1 MLGPASW
8 ALVHMS
14 RFEDHLLDLILH
26 SWFYFLEV
34 KIPAQ
39 INSGGLEEF
48 IGSSYVIISTFVIVV
63 GELFA
68 I

>member
-1 MLGPASW
+1 MFS
-8 ALVHMS
+8 S
-14 RFEDHLLDLILH
+14 
-26 SWFYFLEV
+26 
-34 KIPAQ
+34 Q

-68 I
+68 IWWEIKAKII